1 MPYPVARPLPSA
13 AGEELLPLLFMLAVL
28 VAAAKVFGSLSLRLG
43 QPAVLG
49 ELIAGLVLGP
59 SLLDLAS
66 LPFLRVSDP
75 TPTLHLLGQIGVILL
90 MFAAGLEM
98 DVGDLRRAGRPALLA
113 GAFGVLV
120 PLGLGT
126 AAAWAFGHAPPAAVF
141 AGIVLGATS
150 VSISAQTLLELGRLR
165 EREGIALLGAAVV
178 DDVLVIAVMTLFVAL
193 AAGPGQGLGSVGL
206 TLLRMAAVLIL
217 VMFLSLRLLPR
228 LVEWADRLR
237 VSQGLLALAVAGVML
252 LAWLTEFAG
261 GVAAITGAFLAG
273 LGLSRSHLRDE
284 IERGASRLGYGFF
297 IPIFLVDIG
306 LQSNLRQMPAD
317 QWAFAGA
324 VVLVAVVSKVAGAS
338 LGGWL
343 GGLDRGEAGR
353 LGLGMISRGEV
364 GLIVAGVGI
373 DAGFLA
379 PGLFRVVV
387 LMVLTTTLIT
397 PPLLRWAFARREV
410 RNAAHGESGPA

>member
-1 MPYPVARPLPSA
+1 MPYPIARPLA
-13 AGEELLPLLFMLAVL
+13 AAADELLPLLFMLAVL
-28 VAAAKVFGSLSLRLG
+28 VAAAKVFGSLSLQLG

-49 ELIAGLVLGP
+49 ELVAGLILGP

-66 LPFLRVSDP
+66 LPFLRTSDP
-75 TPTLHLLGQIGVILL
+75 TATIHLLGQLGVILL
-90 MFAAGLEM
+90 MFAAGLEV
-98 DVGDLRRAGRPALLA
+98 DVGDLRRAGRPAALA
-113 GAFGVLV
+113 GFFGVLI
-120 PLGLGT
+120 PLGLG
-126 AAAWAFGHAPPAAVF
+126 AAAVRAFGYAGPEAVF

-165 EREGIALLGAAVV
+165 EREGVALLGAAVV
-178 DDVLVIAVMTLFVAL
+178 DDVLVIAVMTLFLAI
-193 AAGPGQGLGSVGL
+193 AAGPGQGFGLVGL
-206 TLLRMAAVLIL
+206 TLLRMAVVLAL
-217 VMFLSLRLLPR
+217 VTFLSLRLFPR
-228 LVEWADRLR
+228 VVEWGNRLR
-237 VSQGLLALAVAGVML
+237 ASQGLLALAVAGVLL

-273 LGLSRSHLRDE
+273 LGLSGSHLREE

-297 IPIFLVDIG
+297 VPIFLVDIG
-306 LQSNLRQMPAD
+306 LQSNLREMPAD
-317 QWAFAGA
+317 QWAFAGII
-324 VVLVAVVSKVAGAS
+324 VLVAVVSKVTGAA

-343 GGLDRGEAGR
+343 GGLDPGRAGR

-364 GLIVAGVGI
+364 GLIVAAVGI
-373 DAGFLA
+373 DAGLLA

-410 RNAAHGESGPA
+410 RDAAHGEPGPS